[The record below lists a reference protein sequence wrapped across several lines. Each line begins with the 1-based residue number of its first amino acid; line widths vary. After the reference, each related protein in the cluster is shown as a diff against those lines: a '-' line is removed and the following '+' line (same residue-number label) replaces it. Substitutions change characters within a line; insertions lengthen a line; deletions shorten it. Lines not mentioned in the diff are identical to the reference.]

1 MHNVSATGIKMRLVA
16 SLTFPAGFD
25 ITQFA
30 DDGDPLNSENL
41 TIAETA
47 AALNGDLVAWGKPNV
62 IPLTVAVLPDTD
74 EDRNLS
80 ILWNVNRIGKNKVA
94 VQDVIT
100 LVVTYPNGDQ
110 KILSSGVMI
119 SGPALNSGSSE
130 GRLKTKEYEFSFES
144 II

>member
-25 ITQFA
+25 ITQFS

-41 TIAETA
+41 AIAETA
-47 AALNGDLVAWGKPNV
+47 PALNGDLVAWSKPNV
-62 IPLTVAVLPDTD
+62 IPFTVSVLPDTD

-100 LVVTYPNGDQ
+100 IVVTYPNGDQ
-110 KILSSGVMI
+110 KILSSGVMV
-119 SGPALNSGSSE
+119 SGPALNSGTSE

>member
-94 VQDVIT
+94 VQDIIT

-110 KILSSGVMI
+110 EILSNGVMI

>member
-80 ILWNVNRIGKNKVA
+80 ILWNVNRVGKNKVA
-94 VQDVIT
+94 VQDIIT

-110 KILSSGVMI
+110 KILSNGVMI

>member
-25 ITQFA
+25 ITQFS
-30 DDGDPLNSENL
+30 DDGAPLNSENL
-41 TIAETA
+41 AIAETA
-47 AALNGDLVAWGKPNV
+47 PALNGDLVAWSKPNV
-62 IPLTVAVLPDTD
+62 IPFTVSVLPDTD

-80 ILWNVNRIGKNKVA
+80 ILWNVNRIGRNKVA

-100 LVVTYPNGDQ
+100 IVVTYPNGDQ
-110 KILSSGVMI
+110 IILLSGVLG
-119 SGPALNSGSSE
+119 SGPALNSGTAE

>member
-1 MHNVSATGIKMRLVA
+1 MHNVSATGIKMRVVA

-25 ITQFA
+25 ITQFS

-41 TIAETA
+41 AIAETA
-47 AALNGDLVAWGKPNV
+47 AALNGDLVAWSKPNV
-62 IPLTVAVLPDTD
+62 IPFTVSVLPDTD

-94 VQDVIT
+94 IQDIITIVI
-100 LVVTYPNGDQ
+100 TYPNGDQ
-110 KILSSGVMI
+110 KILSNGVMV
-119 SGPALNSGSSE
+119 SGPALNSGTAD

>member
-62 IPLTVAVLPDTD
+62 IPLTIAVLPDTD

-110 KILSSGVMI
+110 KILSNGVMI

>member
-25 ITQFA
+25 ITQFS

-41 TIAETA
+41 AIAETA
-47 AALNGDLVAWGKPNV
+47 PALNGDLVAWSKPNV
-62 IPLTVAVLPDTD
+62 IPFTVSVLPDTD

-100 LVVTYPNGDQ
+100 IVVTYPNGDQ
-110 KILSSGVMI
+110 KILSSGVMV
-119 SGPALNSGSSE
+119 SGPALNSGTAE

>member
-1 MHNVSATGIKMRLVA
+1 MHIVSATGLKMRLVA

-30 DDGDPLNSENL
+30 DDADPLNSENL

-110 KILSSGVMI
+110 KILSSGVMV
-119 SGPALNSGSSE
+119 SGPPLNSGSSE
-130 GRLKTKEYEFSFES
+130 GRLKTKEYGFSFES

>member
-62 IPLTVAVLPDTD
+62 IPLTIAVLPDTD

-110 KILSSGVMI
+110 KILSNGVMI
-119 SGPALNSGSSE
+119 SGPALNSGTAE

>member
-62 IPLTVAVLPDTD
+62 IPLIVAVLPDTD

-94 VQDVIT
+94 VQDIIT

-110 KILSSGVMI
+110 KILSNGVMI

>member
-100 LVVTYPNGDQ
+100 IVVTYPNGDQ

>member
-62 IPLTVAVLPDTD
+62 IPLTIAVLPDTD

-100 LVVTYPNGDQ
+100 IVVTYPNGDQ
-110 KILSSGVMI
+110 KILSNGVMI

>member
-94 VQDVIT
+94 VQDIIT

-110 KILSSGVMI
+110 KILSNGVMI

>member
-30 DDGDPLNSENL
+30 DDGDPLNSEKL

-94 VQDVIT
+94 VQDIIT

-110 KILSSGVMI
+110 KILSNGVMI

>member
-1 MHNVSATGIKMRLVA
+1 MHNVSATGLKMRLVA

-30 DDGDPLNSENL
+30 DDADPLNSENL

-47 AALNGDLVAWGKPNV
+47 AALNGDLVAWGTPNV

-110 KILSSGVMI
+110 KILSNGVMI

-130 GRLKTKEYEFSFES
+130 GRLKTKEYGFSFES

>member
-110 KILSSGVMI
+110 KILSNGVMI

>member
-1 MHNVSATGIKMRLVA
+1 MHNESATGIKMRLVA

-25 ITQFA
+25 ITQFS
-30 DDGDPLNSENL
+30 DDGDPLHSENL
-41 TIAETA
+41 AIAEPA
-47 AALNGDLVAWGKPNV
+47 PALNGDLVAWSKPNV
-62 IPLTVAVLPDTD
+62 IPFTVSVLPDTD

-100 LVVTYPNGDQ
+100 IVVTYPNGDQ
-110 KILSSGVMI
+110 KILSSGVMV
-119 SGPALNSGSSE
+119 SGPALNSGTAE

>member
-110 KILSSGVMI
+110 KILSNGVMI
-119 SGPALNSGSSE
+119 SGPALNSGTAE

>member
-25 ITQFA
+25 ITQFS

-41 TIAETA
+41 AIAETA
-47 AALNGDLVAWGKPNV
+47 PALNGDLVAWSKPNV
-62 IPLTVAVLPDTD
+62 IPFTVSVLPDTD

-80 ILWNVNRIGKNKVA
+80 ILWNVNRIGKNKLA

-100 LVVTYPNGDQ
+100 IVVTYPNGDQ
-110 KILSSGVMI
+110 KILSSGVMV
-119 SGPALNSGSSE
+119 SGPALNSGTAE

>member
-1 MHNVSATGIKMRLVA
+1 MS
-16 SLTFPAGFD
+16 
-25 ITQFA
+25 
-30 DDGDPLNSENL
+30 
-41 TIAETA
+41 
-47 AALNGDLVAWGKPNV
+47 
-62 IPLTVAVLPDTD
+62 VLPDTD

-100 LVVTYPNGDQ
+100 IVVTYPNGDQ
-110 KILSSGVMI
+110 KILSSGVMV
-119 SGPALNSGSSE
+119 SGPALNSGTAE

>member
-80 ILWNVNRIGKNKVA
+80 ILWNVNRIGKNKIA
-94 VQDVIT
+94 VQDIIT

-110 KILSSGVMI
+110 KILSNGVMI

>member
-25 ITQFA
+25 ITQFS
-30 DDGDPLNSENL
+30 DDGDTLNSENIA
-41 TIAETA
+41 IAETA
-47 AALNGDLVAWGKPNV
+47 PALNGDLVAGSKPNV
-62 IPLTVAVLPDTD
+62 IPFTVSVLPDTD

-100 LVVTYPNGDQ
+100 IVVTYPNGDQ
-110 KILSSGVMI
+110 TILSSGVMV
-119 SGPALNSGSSE
+119 SGPALNSGTAE

>member
-62 IPLTVAVLPDTD
+62 IPLTIAVLPDTD

-110 KILSSGVMI
+110 KILSNGVMI
-119 SGPALNSGSSE
+119 SGPALNSGSPE